1 MARKPFLK
9 MDGRPG
15 ETPARLAARELTRPD
30 VRAAQSVHAYT
41 YGAQQD
47 LQPLVSELAQ
57 QSAEIKAGRL
67 DRMEEMLSAQA
78 HTLDAIFNRL
88 ALDAAGR
95 LVDAPAMADTLL
107 RLALKAQSQCRATIE
122 AVAMIQNP
130 PSVAFVRQANIAHGP
145 QQIINEGA
153 ARPRETARSP
163 NELLEK
169 PHEPRMDCGTTSPA
183 GRAHPKLEALA
194 TLDRPAHADRQE
206 GLQQEPL
213 EGRHAPDAPGARSR
227 VAGKRAVSG

>member
-1 MARKPFLK
+1 

-15 ETPARLAARELTRPD
+15 ETPASLVARELTRPD
-30 VRAAQSVHAYT
+30 VRAAQAVHAYT
-41 YGAQQD
+41 YGAEQD
-47 LQPLVSELAQ
+47 LQPLVSELAK

-95 LVDAPAMADTLL
+95 LVDAPAMAEVLL
-107 RLALKAQSQCRATIE
+107 KLALKAQSQCRATIE

-145 QQIINEGA
+145 QQVINEAA
-153 ARPRETARSP
+153 ARLREMARSP

-169 PHEPRMDCGTTSPA
+169 PDDPRMDCGTASPT
-183 GRAHPKLEALA
+183 GRADPELEALA
-194 TLDRPAHADRQE
+194 TLDRPAHAARQE
-206 GLQQEPL
+206 GLQQEQL
-213 EGRHAPDAPGARSR
+213 EGWHAAHAPGTRPR
-227 VAGKRAVSG
+227 VAGKRAVSR

>member
-130 PSVAFVRQANIAHGP
+130 PSVAFVRQANIANGP
-145 QQIINEGA
+145 QQVINEVA
-153 ARPRETARSP
+153 ARPRETARP
-163 NELLEK
+163 PTELLEK
-169 PHEPRMDCGTTSPA
+169 PHEPWMDCGTPSPA
-183 GRAHPKLEALA
+183 SRTHPELEALGA
-194 TLDRPAHADRQE
+194 LDRPAHAAREE
-206 GLQQEPL
+206 GLQQEPV
-213 EGRHAPDAPGARSR
+213 ERRYAADAPGTRSR
-227 VAGKRAVSG
+227 VARKRAVSG